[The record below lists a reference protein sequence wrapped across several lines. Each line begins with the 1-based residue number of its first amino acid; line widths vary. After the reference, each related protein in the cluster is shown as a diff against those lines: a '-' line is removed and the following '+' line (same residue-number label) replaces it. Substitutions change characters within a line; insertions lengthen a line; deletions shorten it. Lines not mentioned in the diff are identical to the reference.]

1 MANAKDKFIKAMAV
15 RGMAKSTQKSYLN
28 ALSNLSK
35 FYSGRL
41 VESITDDEVQ
51 EFIYD
56 RVKRKLS
63 WPYINVHVSAFR
75 FFYGKTLR
83 KNLSQFVIPCPK
95 MRKKLPQVMS
105 AEEVRRALEVVR
117 HIPRQFAFFSV
128 LYGCGLRGREA
139 CGLRV
144 ADIDSG
150 NKALWVRNGKGG
162 KDRRLYLPPVV
173 YGALG
178 RYWHAHCF
186 TDYVFPGYHD
196 TTRPMVVQRARDWF
210 RELKDLAG
218 IRKEGALHMW
228 RHTYATHM
236 VEAGHS
242 LLTLKRALGHTSLK
256 STMVYLHLSA
266 GRKDEQDS
274 PIDHLYQAKAVKKQ
288 EP

>member
-1 MANAKDKFIKAMAV
+1 MANAKDKFIKAMTV
-15 RGMAKSTQKSYLN
+15 RGMKESTQKSYLN
-28 ALSNLSK
+28 ALNNLSK
-35 FYSGRL
+35 YYPGRSL
-41 VESITDDEVQ
+41 ESINDDEVQ

-95 MRKKLPQVMS
+95 MRKKMPHVMS
-105 AEEVRRALEVVR
+105 VEEVRRALEVVR
-117 HIPRQFAFFSV
+117 HVPRQFAFFSV
-128 LYGCGLRGREA
+128 LYGCGLRGGEA
-139 CGLRV
+139 CRLRV

-162 KDRRLYLPPVV
+162 KDRRLYLPGLV
-173 YGALG
+173 YQALA
-178 RYWHAHCF
+178 RYWRANHF
-186 TDYVFPGYHD
+186 KDYVFPGYHD
-196 TTRPMVVQRARDWF
+196 ATRPMVVQRARNWF

-218 IRKEGALHMW
+218 IKKEGALHMW
-228 RHTYATHM
+228 RHTYATRM

-256 STMVYLHLSA
+256 STMIYLHLSA
-266 GRKDEQDS
+266 GRKNEQDS
-274 PIDHLYQAKAVKKQ
+274 PIDHLYEPPSAKKKQ
-288 EP
+288 E